1 MDNVSLFWSLS
12 CTFIGGFL
20 FGYWVRQQ
28 KPMHPNI
35 DEQMRKKYKYSAI
48 TDVIEE
54 PINPPVLYDLNN
66 SLDFRAVEN
75 KNLLGI

>member
-12 CTFIGGFL
+12 CMFIGGAF
-20 FGYWVRQQ
+20 FGYWIRQQ
-28 KPMHPNI
+28 KPMHPSI
-35 DEQMRKKYKYSAI
+35 EEQMNKKYKYSEI
-48 TDVIEE
+48 IDVIEK

-66 SLDFRAVEN
+66 SLDLRAVEN